1 MLLNLMRKELL
12 SQNILIVAFAFIWF
26 IPFTQFFTNGSPI
39 MHVVLLIVL
48 SVWVP
53 FNTVYYDQPVL
64 DHSLPVT
71 RKQLVQAKYLSGAM
85 WFIPAAVIMIIYVF
99 LFENFAPFPTRLMT
113 WEDLLLA
120 FAGVYLLLSIFYPLY
135 YWAGVWVAFAFT
147 TAAAVMLSIGTNMVI
162 NIYHNPS
169 LSYMDEFVEAVSANQ
184 TLFIML
190 FAVISLLITIMS
202 YQLSLR
208 ILKNKDILQ

>member
-1 MLLNLMRKELL
+1 MLLNLMRKEVL
-12 SQNILIVAFAFIWF
+12 SQNIWIVAFAFIWF
-26 IPFTQFFTNGSPI
+26 IPFTQFFTNGDPI

-53 FNTVYYDQPVL
+53 VNTVYYDQPVL

-71 RKQLVQAKYLSGAM
+71 RKQLVQAKYLSGVM
-85 WFIPAAVIMIIYVF
+85 WFIPAAAIMVSYVF

-120 FAGVYLLLSIFYPLY
+120 LAGVYFLLSIFYPLY

-147 TAAAVMLSIGTNMVI
+147 TAAALIVSIGTRMII

-169 LSYMDEFVEAVSANQ
+169 LSSMDEFVEAVSANQ
-184 TLFIML
+184 TLFVMLAAAIML
-190 FAVISLLITIMS
+190 FITIAS
-202 YQLSLR
+202 YLLSIR
-208 ILKNKDILQ
+208 ILKNKDIMQ